1 MSIDQK
7 TMKKTNV
14 LIPAILLCLGFANN
28 TSAQRSIADSLKS
41 MSYIQ
46 NDFIKVGIDLNLG
59 GAITYI
65 ADVKKQENLI
75 NNADWGR
82 QVQMSFYSGPVP
94 FEPDGKKADPF
105 WIYIGWNPIQSGDVA
120 GNRSKVLEQKNTGNT
135 LYVKC
140 IPMHWPLD
148 NVPGECYF
156 ESWIKLKGNTVEV
169 HSRIV
174 NHRPDKTQY
183 TARGQELPAVYTN
196 APYHRLVSYRGEK
209 PFTND
214 TLSVIANHNFPGEK
228 TIEWAHWQATENW
241 AANVNEQDYGLG
253 IWNAVVQNFSGG
265 FYGDTTF
272 KGGSKDSP
280 TGYISPVNREVLDH
294 NITYNYNYTLILGS
308 LKQIRAY
315 VSKKQKSKHLPRYV
329 FKKDRQHWVYENTT
343 DTGWPIRNNLVVNLN
358 KGASMISPYTF
369 WKAADASSLTFKA
382 VYRGNVKNAR
392 VYWRSF
398 NGGFN
403 DQQSAA
409 FTVIPDGKPHTYQIA
424 LNKSNNYK
432 GTLTGLKIVLDASH
446 EAKPGDKVKIQAV
459 ALHP

>member
-1 MSIDQK
+1 
-7 TMKKTNV
+7 MKKASI
-14 LIPAILLCLGFANN
+14 LPFAILLFILTNKA
-28 TSAQRSIADSLKS
+28 SAQRSIADSLKS

-75 NNADWGR
+75 NNSDWGR

-94 FEPDGKKADPF
+94 YEPEGKKAAPF

-120 GNRSKVLEQKNTGNT
+120 GNRSKVLKHKNTGNS

-156 ESWIKLKGNTVEV
+156 ESWISLKGNTVEV
-169 HSRIV
+169 RSRIV
-174 NHRPDKTQY
+174 NNRPDKTQY
-183 TARGQELPAVYTN
+183 IARGQELPAVYTN

-209 PFTND
+209 PFTGD
-214 TLSVIANHNFPGEK
+214 TLSVIPNHNFPGAK
-228 TIEWAHWQATENW
+228 SIEWAHWQATENW
-241 AANVNEQDYGLG
+241 AANVNEQDEGLG
-253 IWNAVVQNFSGG
+253 IWNEKVQNFSGG
-265 FYGDTTF
+265 FYGDSTF

-294 NITYNYNYTLILGS
+294 NITYEYRYALILGS
-308 LKQIRAY
+308 LKQIREY
-315 VSKKQKSKHLPRYV
+315 VYKKRPHNLPQYV
-329 FKKDRQHWVYENTT
+329 FKNDRQHWVYENTT
-343 DTGWPIRNNLVVNLN
+343 DTGWPIRKGLVVNL
-358 KGASMISPYTF
+358 KKDAAMVSPYTF

-382 VYRGNVKNAR
+382 VYQGNVKNAR

-398 NGGFN
+398 NDGFN
-403 DQQSAA
+403 DRQSAA
-409 FTVIPDGKPHTYQIA
+409 FKVIPDGKPHTYQIA
-424 LNKSNNYK
+424 LKNSDNYK
-432 GTLTGLKIVLDASH
+432 GTLTGLKIVLDAND
-446 EAKPGDKVKIQAV
+446 EAKPGDKVKIHAV